1 MEQVLG
7 NQLLQVAQKVEEQLD
22 SEINKLDSMNDDDIE
37 KLRENRL
44 KAMRKAQA
52 QKQVINF
59 VFVYQSIYLV

>member
-59 VFVYQSIYLV
+59 VSLYT